1 MGNLSRSANSKLTMR
16 RSNRQRITEE
26 ERIRR
31 LVLQRRRNADRN
43 ARRRAEKHGVLVC
56 DVSRDEIRRRDK
68 ETCYLCNQFVSVH
81 EMGLDH
87 VVPLTS
93 GGSHTPE
100 NVRIVHRT
108 CNSKKGARLLG
119 EIKVSEF

>member
-1 MGNLSRSANSKLTMR
+1 MR
-16 RSNRQRITEE
+16 RRNRQRITEE

-31 LVLQRRRNADRN
+31 LVLRRRRDADRN
-43 ARRRAEKHGVLVC
+43 ARRRAEKHGVLTA
-56 DVSRDEIRRRDK
+56 DVSRDEIRQRDK

-87 VVPLTS
+87 IVPLIS
-93 GGSHTPE
+93 GGAHTPD
-100 NVRIVHRT
+100 NVRIVHRA

-119 EIKVSEF
+119 EIKLSEF